1 MRHTRTVNAM
11 EYVISDKNREM
22 PETVKKK
29 AKILEAG
36 FREIKKEAKE
46 RELEN
51 KTISA
56 ITAMDNGK
64 DLTACVYKG
73 EPFLGVR
80 DRGTGQITLEMRE
93 INLEKIRT
101 EELENFVNGLKA
113 SQVNLE
119 KTREPDTHSKELAH
133 EWEPLYPTM
142 DKIIT
147 YQKEVERLPE
157 TKQRILH
164 KSGLYEQKIDDMIS
178 AGEKEMHPLVEQALE
193 EYYGVDINKP
203 GKINIEGP
211 MSTLEED
218 TMEKTYHRDFGQE
231 GFVDEDWH
239 VEEHVKPV
247 QPEPLQEKFER
258 AMEEAKEINVS
269 KDKTEIEINTEK
281 ITEEIELSK
290 N

>member
-1 MRHTRTVNAM
+1 MRRTRTVNTM

-29 AKILEAG
+29 VKVLEAS
-36 FREIKKEAKE
+36 FHEIKKEAKE
-46 RELEN
+46 RGLEN

-56 ITAMDNGK
+56 IIDMDNGK

-80 DRGTGQITLEMRE
+80 DRETKQITLEMKE

-101 EELENFVNGLKA
+101 EKLESLVDELKA

-119 KTREPDTHSKELAH
+119 KTRKLDMRSKELTH
-133 EWEPLYPTM
+133 VWEPLYPTM
-142 DKIIT
+142 DKIIA
-147 YQKEVERLPE
+147 YEKEVERLPE
-157 TKQRILH
+157 TKQRILQ

-178 AGEKEMHPLVEQALE
+178 AGEKKMHPLVEQALE

-218 TMEKTYHRDFGQE
+218 TMEKTYHKDFGPE
-231 GFVDEDWH
+231 GFVDEEC
-239 VEEHVKPV
+239 VEPI
-247 QPEPLQEKFER
+247 QSIPLQERFER
-258 AMEEAKEINVS
+258 AKEEAKGINVS
-269 KDKTEIEINTEK
+269 KEKTSIEIK
-281 ITEEIELSK
+281 TEEIELSK